1 MTITGQTADRRDYES
16 IRIKAQIIGQ
26 LEKHLSPENVKNDPV
41 LAVQLAEGRIAVS
54 ALSGIIKSLTTDRQL
69 LLSALKESSKFVLDL
84 TCSWVTIRK
93 QKERNVLI
101 LREIET
107 DTNLEEVKKI
117 FADFTD
123 LPEIKNIHSDIG
135 NNWFITFNNQDDC
148 IAAALKLSTEGK
160 FRGKPLKV
168 RVKANLAQA
177 EQQSSFASTGSPP
190 RRYSNRVPSYRRS
203 PFINGGMYSPRRG
216 RGMRSPRRRGMPY
229 PPPMTL
235 GPRISRRRTAPVAAV
250 ASDYPGDFK
259 QFTTEVMR
267 DVIKRK
273 FGALIAPKP
282 ISLDS
287 DEVQDIVTKRPK
299 TTVSEPVRLTGV
311 PKMTELNLNTVGV
324 PGRVD
329 TRKRDKPKR
338 KKGVGTARGGR
349 PSSQA
354 RRGSKPRGQK
364 NANKRAEKGGKKKAV
379 K

>member
-1 MTITGQTADRRDYES
+1 MTITGQTANRRDYES

-26 LEKHLSPENVKNDPV
+26 LEKYLSPDNVNNNPDFALQV
-41 LAVQLAEGRIAVS
+41 AEGRIAVS
-54 ALSGIIKSLTTDRQL
+54 ALSGIVKNLTSDRQL
-69 LLSALKESSKFVLDL
+69 LLSALKESNKFVLDL
-84 TCSWVTIRK
+84 TCNWVTIRK

-107 DTNLEEVKKI
+107 DTSLEEVKKI
-117 FADFTD
+117 FASFTD

-148 IAAALKLSTEGK
+148 IAAALKLSTEGT

-177 EQQSSFASTGSPP
+177 EKKSSFASPASPP
-190 RRYSNRVPSYRRS
+190 RRYSNRMPSYRRA

-216 RGMRSPRRRGMPY
+216 RGGMRKPRRRGMPY
-229 PPPMTL
+229 PPPMTI
-235 GPRISRRRTAPVAAV
+235 GPRVSRRRKAPVAAID
-250 ASDYPGDFK
+250 SDYPGEFK
-259 QFTTEVMR
+259 QFTTEIMR

-273 FGALIAPKP
+273 FGAVIAPKP

-299 TTVSEPVRLTGV
+299 TTVNDPVRLARV
-311 PKMTELNLNTVGV
+311 PKMTEVNLNTVGL
-324 PGRVD
+324 PGRAD
-329 TRKRDKPKR
+329 TRNRDKPKR

-349 PSSQA
+349 PSQG
-354 RRGSKPRGQK
+354 RRASKPRGQK
-364 NANKRAEKGGKKKAV
+364 NVNKRGDKGGRKKAV

>member
-1 MTITGQTADRRDYES
+1 MTITGQTENFREDES
-16 IRIKAQIIGQ
+16 IRIKAQIIGE
-26 LEKHLSPENVKNDPV
+26 LEKYLSPDNVKNDPA
-41 LAVQLAEGRIAVS
+41 LALQVAEGRITVS
-54 ALSGIIKSLTTDRQL
+54 ALSGIIKSLTSDREL
-69 LLSALKESSKFVLDL
+69 LLSALKESKKFVLDL
-84 TCSWVTIRK
+84 TCCWVTIRK

-107 DTNLEEVKKI
+107 DTSLEEVKKI
-117 FADFTD
+117 FTEFTD

-177 EQQSSFASTGSPP
+177 EQQTAFTSPTSTP
-190 RRYSNRVPSYRRS
+190 RRYLHRGPSYRRP
-203 PFINGGMYSPRRG
+203 PFLSGGMYSPRRA

-229 PPPMTL
+229 PPPMSL
-235 GPRISRRRTAPVAAV
+235 GPRASRRRTAPVAAV

-273 FGALIAPKP
+273 FGAVIAPKP
-282 ISLDS
+282 VSLDS

-299 TTVSEPVRLTGV
+299 TTVSEPVRLRLQE
-311 PKMTELNLNTVGV
+311 MTEVNLNTVGAA
-324 PGRVD
+324 GRED
-329 TRKRDKPKR
+329 ARNRDKPKR
-338 KKGVGTARGGR
+338 KKGVGTARSGR
-349 PSSQA
+349 ASSQG
-354 RRGSKPRGQK
+354 RRGSKSRGQK
-364 NANKRAEKGGKKKAV
+364 NANRRAEKRS
-379 K
+379 